1 MDFEFETRAV
11 HGGDDPQ
18 KRKTKKPSVILDSID
33 DEEITIENESKLRL
47 EKCIASLEKAKYC
60 LCYPSGTAAI
70 TSISMLI
77 GDGDHAVFFDSVY
90 HGTRTNSDLRAACG
104 AIDITFADLRDAS
117 VLEKHMKPNTKMVWI
132 ETPCNPTMKIV
143 DISAIAQIVK
153 RHGKSFLVVD
163 NTFMSPYFQNPL
175 LLGADIAMHSLT
187 KYMNGHSDVL
197 MGAAATN
204 REDLYTKLKNASQAI
219 GSIPSPLDCYLCLR
233 GMKTLH
239 LRMERHKENGF
250 QVARF
255 LESHP
260 NVEKVLHPGLES
272 HPQHDLAKK
281 QCTGFSGM
289 VSFCIKGGIEAARE
303 FAKRIKVFTLAVSL
317 GTIESLVDIPPIM
330 TASPLSK
337 ETRAELEIPENLIRL
352 SIGIE
357 DARDLIA
364 DLDQAL
370 RGE

>member
-117 VLEKHMKPNTKMVWI
+117 VLDFNGGSSTKTPKNFLNPQNWEK
-132 ETPCNPTMKIV
+132 
-143 DISAIAQIVK
+143 
-153 RHGKSFLVVD
+153 
-163 NTFMSPYFQNPL
+163 
-175 LLGADIAMHSLT
+175 
-187 KYMNGHSDVL
+187 
-197 MGAAATN
+197 
-204 REDLYTKLKNASQAI
+204 ASQAI